1 MWRVKLVLCA
11 KISRIKCILVPYMKK
26 AFLYEGVNCHTRT
39 DHNCREQL
47 SSVTREHGWPSLP
60 VDQTLWCSNFDL
72 PKSILFLSFQYT
84 KRGSCEI
91 ATCLM
96 KKNTRKQYQFVLT
109 PALQ

>member
-1 MWRVKLVLCA
+1 
-11 KISRIKCILVPYMKK
+11 MKK

-72 PKSILFLSFQYT
+72 PKSILFLSFHFT
-84 KRGSCEI
+84 SF
-91 ATCLM
+91 A
-96 KKNTRKQYQFVLT
+96 NTLVKWWSLYY
-109 PALQ
+109 PAIN